1 MIRTPVTETVVAG
14 RPCRIGTL
22 APTARDAV
30 LALQDEGLGDLMFPI
45 SPAEVDHMLTDHG
58 GRIVG
63 AEVEGRLAAFF
74 AILLPGRSPHNLG
87 HDVGLPD
94 SAMDHVAHWTAV
106 IVRPDLRGHGLQRRL
121 MAATL
126 ASILPP
132 PRVRHWFATARVEN
146 APSVRSFL
154 SAGLSIVKVGPKYD
168 GHDRYLFRQDFP
180 ANFSATAHSHQREH
194 AFP

>member
-1 MIRTPVTETVVAG
+1 MIVRNPVVETVVGG

-22 APTARDAV
+22 GPAARHAV
-30 LALQDEGLGDLMFPI
+30 LTLQEEGLGDLMFPI
-45 SPAEVDHMLTDHG
+45 SPAEVDHMLTDQG

-63 AEVEGRLAAFF
+63 AEVQGRLAAFF
-74 AILLPGRSPHNLG
+74 AILLPGRSPDNLG
-87 HDVGLPD
+87 RDVGLPD
-94 SAMDHVAHWTAV
+94 AALDHVAHWTAV
-106 IVRPDLRGHGLQRRL
+106 VVRPDLRGHGLQRRL

-126 ASILPP
+126 EAVLPP

-146 APSVRSFL
+146 AASVRSFL

-168 GHDRYLFRQDFP
+168 GHDRYLFRQDFSAD
-180 ANFSATAHSHQREH
+180 ANAHHREH